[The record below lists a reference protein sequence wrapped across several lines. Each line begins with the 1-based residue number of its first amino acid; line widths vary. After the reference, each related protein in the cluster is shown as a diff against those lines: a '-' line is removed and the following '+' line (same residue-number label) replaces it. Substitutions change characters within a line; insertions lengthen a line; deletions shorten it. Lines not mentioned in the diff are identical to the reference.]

1 MLYLCKLIIDRSGM
15 EGIRILECRGL
26 DSLVV
31 IPEDIKGTPVT
42 ELAPYIFSAQEDY
55 EPEDRSDA
63 CWWGEGEPE
72 EFPIVNGNALTDL
85 KLPKTLKKV
94 GAYGF

>member
-42 ELAPYIFSAQEDY
+42 E
-55 EPEDRSDA
+55 
-63 CWWGEGEPE
+63 
-72 EFPIVNGNALTDL
+72 
-85 KLPKTLKKV
+85 
-94 GAYGF
+94 

>member
-42 ELAPYIFSAQEDY
+42 ELAPYIFSAQEDLWH
-55 EPEDRSDA
+55 SQA
-63 CWWGEGEPE
+63 WHSW
-72 EFPIVNGNALTDL
+72 
-85 KLPKTLKKV
+85 KV
-94 GAYGF
+94 ASLHYWQ